1 MSNKLF
7 CTLLVASLM
16 ALAVAEC
23 PNACSAHGKCGA
35 YDMCTCYRNWMSND
49 CSERV
54 CQFGAAH
61 VDTPKGD
68 LDASGGK
75 LSGPGTTVI
84 VNDAVYPM
92 GTQEQFP
99 SMMNSDDTVLT
110 NTAHSYYECSNKGI
124 CDRATGTCACFD
136 GYDGSAC
143 QRQSCPTSSA
153 GQCSGHGVCE
163 SIRTLADRDFENVYR
178 LWDEEITMGCRCDG
192 GYTGPD
198 CSQKVCKYGADPLYY
213 DDSANIRYS
222 NFTYQIYTRGLTTLT
237 GNYSLW
243 FEDHTGEDWQTGP
256 IDIAATCT
264 EVTDALEALPNN
276 VIPAGTVRCY
286 QHPAYASTNT
296 PIYNANIKIGGSASG
311 TTRFTLAFPANPGY
325 LKQININKYLD
336 GSRATL
342 YSAETGTS
350 TLGWHIYA
358 NGFTGEDTDYVN
370 DLCEGVTVTISDTG
384 LNNIGRLIVSTA
396 AQTKLLKKCLGDSN
410 NDPTDNVDVYDWD
423 YGNVAKTVPKRW
435 YKNEASTNIAMA
447 MPNPHLIKLVD
458 NYEFSYTYSDEPDPQ
473 MYPYPITQL
482 CASTSEYLAFS
493 GATTGW
499 CADRNRPGFFAVVY
513 YDGSNF
519 NIFSKIGYVANVYST
534 TNPFLVYTTT
544 GYLQRVSPVSVA
556 ANEITRYNDDVT
568 VTTTES
574 TIKSYHTNVF
584 HMMNTSVVDDSYFG
598 QIDCETNPVAT
609 GFYANDCLNKDDIV
623 FFLNTVPSATSF
635 ATNPIFQNMYR
646 VKKVFTDAPVLSLT
660 SSVAARQQIV
670 LDFGVNAHYSYDNSA
685 TTSSAAF
692 VYKFHPPT
700 GYNYVGQC
708 SNRGICDTTSGVC
721 QCFNGYTGDNCGTID
736 ALAA

>member
-1 MSNKLF
+1 
-7 CTLLVASLM
+7 
-16 ALAVAEC
+16 
-23 PNACSAHGKCGA
+23 
-35 YDMCTCYRNWMSND
+35 MSND

-54 CQFGAAH
+54 CQFGSAH

-75 LSGPGTTVI
+75 LSGPGTTVV

-99 SMMNSDDTVLT
+99 NMLNSDDTVLT

-163 SIRTLADRDFENVYR
+163 SIRTLANRDFNNIYR

-222 NFTYQIYTRGLTTLT
+222 NFTYQIYTRALTTLT

-243 FEDHTGEDWQTGP
+243 FEDRTGEDWQTGP

-264 EVTDALEALPNN
+264 EVTNALEALPNN

-286 QHPAYASTNT
+286 QHPTYASANT
-296 PIYNANIKIGGSASG
+296 PIYNSNIKIGGSATG
-311 TTRFTLAFPANPGY
+311 TTKFTLAFPANPGY

-350 TLGWHIYA
+350 TLAWHIYA

-370 DLCEGVTVTISDTG
+370 DLCEGVTVTISASTT
-384 LNNIGRLIVSTA
+384 NNANQLIVSSA

-410 NDPTDNVDVYDWD
+410 NDPTDNVEVYDWD
-423 YGNVAKTVPKRW
+423 YGNVAKTVKKRA
-435 YKNEASTNIAMA
+435 YKIETSTEVSMA

-458 NYEFSYTYSDEPDPQ
+458 NYEFSYTYADEPAGFDVGRETAQGMP
-473 MYPYPITQL
+473 
-482 CASTSEYLAFS
+482 STSSL
-493 GATTGW
+493 
-499 CADRNRPGFFAVVY
+499 V
-513 YDGSNF
+513 
-519 NIFSKIGYVANVYST
+519 
-534 TNPFLVYTTT
+534 NPL
-544 GYLQRVSPVSVA
+544 
-556 ANEITRYNDDVT
+556 
-568 VTTTES
+568 
-574 TIKSYHTNVF
+574 
-584 HMMNTSVVDDSYFG
+584 
-598 QIDCETNPVAT
+598 ET
-609 GFYANDCLNKDDIV
+609 L
-623 FFLNTVPSATSF
+623 
-635 ATNPIFQNMYR
+635 
-646 VKKVFTDAPVLSLT
+646 
-660 SSVAARQQIV
+660 
-670 LDFGVNAHYSYDNSA
+670 
-685 TTSSAAF
+685 
-692 VYKFHPPT
+692 
-700 GYNYVGQC
+700 
-708 SNRGICDTTSGVC
+708 
-721 QCFNGYTGDNCGTID
+721 
-736 ALAA
+736 